1 MNNNKGFT
9 LVEIIVTL
17 AIAMIMTTIIYVAI
31 NSTQWSAT
39 GIERK
44 VTAQQDEKAALSIM
58 EMEIRMASYNPLFI
72 ADNLL
77 WRNADCSAPP
87 SASPAYKGIQEATAS
102 SLAIQMDINDNGVIT
117 ATSADPNEIIKYNY
131 DTDAA
136 DRYITRTTNC
146 AGGAQPFLGAAGGS
160 GVVKTVNVINNEL
173 GMPVF
178 RYYDGAGTEIFPT
191 TANPAPIPDI
201 RRIDITLAVE
211 TEYIDPATK
220 QKRRMIYSTS
230 VIVRNHAPA
239 APVIPEK

>member
-44 VTAQQDEKAALSIM
+44 VTAQQDEKAALSVM

-87 SASPAYKGIQEATAS
+87 SANPAYKGIQEATANS
-102 SLAIQMDINDNGVIT
+102 ITIQMDINDNGAIT
-117 ATSADPNEIIKYNY
+117 ATPADPNEIIRYNY
-131 DTDAA
+131 DKDLA
-136 DRYITRTTNC
+136 DRYITRETNC
-146 AGGAQPFLGAAGGS
+146 GGAQPFLGAKGGTTT
-160 GVVKTVNVINNEL
+160 VKTVNVINDEL
-173 GMPVF
+173 GIPVF
-178 RYYDGAGTEIFPT
+178 RYFDGSGAEIAA
-191 TANPAPIPDI
+191 ANLPGLIPQI
-201 RRIDITLAVE
+201 RRIMITLAVE
-211 TEYIDPATK
+211 TEYADPATK
-220 QKRRMIYSTS
+220 QRRRMIYSSS

-239 APVIPEK
+239 L